1 MRRFPSVMR
10 MVRRLGDE
18 LFPRGAYRYAATAL
32 VRGSPPDGFW
42 LTARDRALLS
52 VIRQEVQRTTI
63 PDTEEW
69 GIRLVQ
75 IQAER
80 QFQPLLASALR
91 WAADRVEQGV
101 SMAYV
106 RRVVG
111 HGFDIAEGNVPLDPS
126 SPWEPTP

>member
-1 MRRFPSVMR
+1 
-10 MVRRLGDE
+10 
-18 LFPRGAYRYAATAL
+18 
-32 VRGSPPDGFW
+32 
-42 LTARDRALLS
+42 
-52 VIRQEVQRTTI
+52 
-63 PDTEEW
+63 
-69 GIRLVQ
+69 VQ